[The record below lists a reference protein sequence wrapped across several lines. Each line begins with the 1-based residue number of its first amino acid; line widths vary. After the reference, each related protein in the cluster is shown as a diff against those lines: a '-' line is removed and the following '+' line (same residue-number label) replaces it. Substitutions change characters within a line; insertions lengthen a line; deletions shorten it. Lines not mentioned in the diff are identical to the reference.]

1 MVTLTLTADEAQA
14 VWLYL
19 HRWMTDGPELGDAT
33 DKLEA
38 AMDERRTG
46 EPGYRRRITEVRFSN
61 PQRPG
66 RPIPH

>member
-38 AMDERRTG
+38 AMDEDKVDTG
-46 EPGYRRRITEVRFSN
+46 LPDYAA
-61 PQRPG
+61 
-66 RPIPH
+66 